1 MIMDAKKGIKPDGT
15 RPDQF
20 DTGSMLREWRVLN
33 GLTQEQ
39 VARKAGIT
47 QQQYQRFESGSRDLR
62 RCSFQIACQVL
73 EALDIDIVKFYHGQ
87 NKGIPLPTFL
97 EGEPLPPGYNDPP
110 NPYMSPPP
118 CYVDLLA
125 LSKYAKS
132 IGKKITDLTKEE
144 VQLFST
150 KA

>member
-1 MIMDAKKGIKPDGT
+1 MTNKIPAILKERRKE
-15 RPDQF
+15 
-20 DTGSMLREWRVLN
+20 L
-33 GLTQEQ
+33 GLTQIE
-39 VARKAGIT
+39 VAMESGIEL
-47 QQQYQRFESGSRDLR
+47 QQYQRFESGSRDLR
-62 RCSFQIACQVL
+62 RCSFKIACQVL

-118 CYVDLLA
+118 CYVDLPA
-125 LSKYAKS
+125 LSKYAKR